1 MVRPEE
7 GSEVSKRGIMARKR
21 VEELLVRHNR
31 DLSVFQIIENAIAK
45 SLDLQET
52 LPNILSAAIEALQAD
67 GGGVYLLEHDGETM
81 VLSVHHGASRDFVQ
95 GVRRIRIG
103 EGASGLAAAAGRP
116 VVVDMHNYPTK
127 RLFPYLVKEE
137 LRTITSTPLYCGGGL
152 FGALNLGWRTS
163 VNFPPEE
170 LDLLAVVGRMIGQ
183 AIGNSQL
190 YESLQKEIAGRVE
203 AERQIR
209 KGLRLIMALHE
220 IDLRIIEGANVIDS
234 LERVCDLVVEM
245 GYPMCWVGLAQPDKT
260 ILPMVGRGIPMEDI
274 SALDIRW
281 DDSPL
286 GQGPSGIV
294 VRTGRPVVC
303 RDIQEAPRFLP
314 WRTWIRR
321 LGYRAL
327 AALPMT
333 SGEGGDMLGVLH
345 VYSDREDVFNEEEVS
360 ALETVGHQC
369 TVVLLNSQRIEALR
383 DAHQRLS
390 FHVNRMPL
398 AYIVWDKDFRVL
410 EWNPAA
416 ERIFGWSPD
425 EALGKHPC
433 GFIVPEEER
442 PRIRRLWSKLSEG
455 DDSNLSITPNIR
467 KDGKNVDCEWFS
479 TPLRD
484 ASGNVSGILSMVH
497 DITEKTQLERQLQT
511 AQRMEAVGTLAG
523 GIAHDFNNVLTG
535 ILGYGE
541 LLRARVAGDPQALAD
556 LDEISRAAERAA
568 TLTRQLLTF
577 ARRQV
582 VEPVNLDLR
591 DVVKDM
597 MRFFVKIAG
606 EQIDVKTFLA
616 EDLPTIRADRGQIE
630 QVLMNLIVNARD
642 AMAGGGQLLVETGGV
657 ILEEE
662 YTQEHR
668 YMKKGSYALLVVS
681 DTGIGMDEATR
692 KRVFEPFFTTKAQ
705 GKGTGLGLSVVYGIV
720 KRHSGAIHLY
730 SEPGKGT
737 TIKVY
742 FPAIEAPPD
751 VKIPVKTEPIRGGS
765 ETILLVEDEESIRT
779 LAEHILKDIG
789 YIVFTARNGE
799 EAIEVFRRHKEKIS
813 LAVLDVVMPK
823 MGGKEAFEMMRKENP
838 GLKAIF
844 MSGYS
849 MNVIHDAFVIQP
861 DTPFLGK
868 PFVPTVLARKVREV
882 LDG

>member
-1 MVRPEE
+1 
-7 GSEVSKRGIMARKR
+7 
-21 VEELLVRHNR
+21 
-31 DLSVFQIIENAIAK
+31 
-45 SLDLQET
+45 
-52 LPNILSAAIEALQAD
+52 
-67 GGGVYLLEHDGETM
+67 
-81 VLSVHHGASRDFVQ
+81 
-95 GVRRIRIG
+95 
-103 EGASGLAAAAGRP
+103 
-116 VVVDMHNYPTK
+116 
-127 RLFPYLVKEE
+127 
-137 LRTITSTPLYCGGGL
+137 
-152 FGALNLGWRTS
+152 
-163 VNFPPEE
+163 
-170 LDLLAVVGRMIGQ
+170 MIGQ
-183 AIGNSQL
+183 AVRNAKL
-190 YESLQKEIAGRVE
+190 YENLQGEIAGRIK
-203 AERQIR
+203 AEKQAS
-209 KGLRLIMALHE
+209 KGLKLIMALHE
-220 IDLRIIEGANVIDS
+220 IDLKIIEGVNVRDTF
-234 LERVCDLVVEM
+234 ERVCNAVAEM

-260 ILPMVGRGIPMEDI
+260 VLPVAGRGIPMEDL
-274 SALDIRW
+274 SAPGIRW

-303 RDIQEAPRFLP
+303 RDIKEDARFVP
-314 WRTWIRR
+314 WRHWILR
-321 LGYRAL
+321 LGCRTL
-327 AALPMT
+327 ASLPLT
-333 SGEGGDMLGVLH
+333 SRGGDVLGVLH
-345 VYSDREDVFNEEEVS
+345 VYSDRGDAFTEEDVS
-360 ALETVGHQC
+360 ALETVAQQC
-369 TVVLLNSQRIEALR
+369 TVALLNSQRLEALR

-398 AYIVWDKDFRVL
+398 AYIVWDQDFRVV

-416 ERIFGWSPD
+416 ERIFGWKPD
-425 EALGKHPC
+425 EALGKHPY
-433 GFIVPEEER
+433 GFIVSPEEQPHIER
-442 PRIRRLWSKLSEG
+442 VWSKLFEG
-455 DDSNLSITPNIR
+455 DESSFSINPNIR
-467 KDGKNVDCEWFS
+467 KDGKKVTCEWFS

-484 ASGNVSGILSMVH
+484 ASGNVSGVLSMVH

-523 GIAHDFNNVLTG
+523 GIAHDFNNALTG

-541 LLRARVAGDPQALAD
+541 LLRARIAGDPKALAD

-591 DVVKDM
+591 DVVKDL
-597 MRFFVKIAG
+597 MRFFAKVAG
-606 EQIDVKTFLA
+606 EQIEVKTFLA
-616 EDLPTIRADRGQIE
+616 ADIPTIRADRGQIE

-662 YTQEHR
+662 YIQEHQ
-668 YMKKGSYALLVVS
+668 YVKKGRYALLVVS
-681 DTGIGMDEATR
+681 DTGIGMDQATR
-692 KRVFEPFFTTKAQ
+692 ERVFEPFFTTKAP

-720 KRHSGAIHLY
+720 KQHNGFIHVY
-730 SEPGKGT
+730 SEPGKGS
-737 TIKVY
+737 TIKIY

-765 ETILLVEDEESIRT
+765 EAILLVEDEESIRT
-779 LAEHILKDIG
+779 LAEHILKGIG

-799 EAIEVFRRHKEKIS
+799 EAIEVFRRHREKIA

-849 MNVIHDAFVIQP
+849 MNAIHEAFVIRP